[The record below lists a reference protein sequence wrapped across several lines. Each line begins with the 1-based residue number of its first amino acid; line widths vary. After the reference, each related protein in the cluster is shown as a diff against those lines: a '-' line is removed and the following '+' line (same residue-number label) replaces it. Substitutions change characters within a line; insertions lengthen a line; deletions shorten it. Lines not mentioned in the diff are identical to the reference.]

1 MREVIKRLN
10 EEYGFNLSDDEI
22 ELIAG
27 QAEGLNRLFKPLY
40 EIDVNG
46 VMPIMKVDVK
56 VKEWKKES

>member
-1 MREVIKRLN
+1 MKDMIRRLN
-10 EEYGFNLSDDEI
+10 AEYGFNLSEDEI
-22 ELIAG
+22 ELVAG